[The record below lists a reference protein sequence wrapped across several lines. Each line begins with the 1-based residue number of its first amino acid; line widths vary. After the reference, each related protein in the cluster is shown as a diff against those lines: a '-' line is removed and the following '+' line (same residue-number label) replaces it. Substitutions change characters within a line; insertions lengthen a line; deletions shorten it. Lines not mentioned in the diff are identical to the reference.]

1 MADRGNG
8 EENETLMNGGD
19 NVDTDTTSNGADEP
33 DYIAIEAHLSS
44 GCYPEK
50 MKGRPDLKSNLRK
63 VSSKYI
69 LLKGILHFKYAEV
82 KMKGKSGAPAYLR
95 VVKDVEVRKKVLKS
109 VHEGA
114 GETIQSISMGGHVG
128 RDKTIQKLVDANMW
142 WPRMNIDARQFVKT
156 CAQCQRGNTRF
167 DKAATKLHPIPIPS
181 KVWHQIGVDLC
192 SLPHTDEGFVCICV
206 VVDYFSKWVEA
217 KPLKTKTAHEV
228 AMFCMSLFVAT
239 DVPAYKSM
247 IKDGNFAMLFQI
259 LY

>member
-1 MADRGNG
+1 MADTGNG
-8 EENETLMNGGD
+8 EENETVDNTMNGEVKD
-19 NVDTDTTSNGADEP
+19 VEDADTTSNGADEP
-33 DYIAIEAHLSS
+33 DYNAIEAYLSS

-50 MKGRPDLKSNLRK
+50 MKDLKSNLRK

-95 VVKDVEVRKKVLKS
+95 VVKDVEARNKVLKS

-114 GETIQSISMGGHVG
+114 GETIQSKSMGGHVG

-142 WPRMNIDARQFVKT
+142 WPRMNIDARHVVKT

-181 KVWHQIGVDLC
+181 KVWYQIGVDLC
-192 SLPHTDEGFVCICV
+192 SLPHTDEGFVCVCV

-217 KPLKTKTAHEV
+217 KPLKAKTAHEV
-228 AMFCMSLFVAT
+228 AVF
-239 DVPAYKSM
+239 
-247 IKDGNFAMLFQI
+247 
-259 LY
+259 LYELICRHGCT